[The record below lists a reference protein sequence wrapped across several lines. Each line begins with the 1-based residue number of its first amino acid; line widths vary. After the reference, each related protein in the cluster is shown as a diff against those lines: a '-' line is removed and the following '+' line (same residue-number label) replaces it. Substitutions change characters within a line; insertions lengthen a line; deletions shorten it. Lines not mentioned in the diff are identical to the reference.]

1 MEKNLLEIGKIVRA
15 HGVKG
20 AVKVVSY
27 LDDDFKQFKH
37 IYIGEKLFEGNFVK
51 VLNLNNDAYSIQID
65 TIKTIDEAEK
75 FKNQSIY
82 IDRNEYEYFEDRVY
96 LSDLI
101 GTPVIDE
108 NGDKLGELV
117 DFDEYGASVI
127 LSIRAGV
134 VTYSLPY
141 VDEYIRYDEEKDAFI
156 TTKQIFEDMCVWE

>member
-1 MEKNLLEIGKIVRA
+1 MEKNLLEIGKIVRT
-15 HGVKG
+15 HGIKG

-27 LDDDFKQFKH
+27 LDDDLKQFKH
-37 IYIGEKLFEGNFVK
+37 VYIGEKLFEGNFTK

-65 TIKTIDEAEK
+65 SIPTIDDAEK

-82 IDRNEYEYFEDRVY
+82 IDRNEYEYFEDSVY

-101 GTPVIDE
+101 GIAVVDE
-108 NGDKLGELV
+108 NNEKLGELV

-127 LSIRAGV
+127 LSIRAGA

-141 VDEYIRYDEEKDAFI
+141 VDEYIKYDEEKNAMV

>member
-1 MEKNLLEIGKIVRA
+1 MKNLLEIGKIVRA

-37 IYIGEKLFEGNFVK
+37 VYIGEKLFEGNFTK
-51 VLNLNNDAYSIQID
+51 VLNLNKDAYAIQID
-65 TIKTIDEAEK
+65 TIPTIDDAEK
-75 FKNQSIY
+75 FKNLSVY
-82 IDRNEYEYFEDRVY
+82 IDRNEYPSFQDKVY

-101 GTPVIDE
+101 GAPVIDE
-108 NGDKLGELV
+108 NGEKLGELV

-127 LSIRAGV
+127 LSIRAGA

-141 VDEYIRYDEEKDAFI
+141 VDEYIKYDEEKDAFV
-156 TTKQIFEDMCVWE
+156 TTKQIFEDMCI